1 MNDVFTIVSGF
12 CDFDTKKN
20 VSMLNKKIY
29 AFVSKSFKFDLFG
42 FISNFY
48 DENLDMKMIEDISI
62 VKYYK
67 EKLFERFGKEKVREI
82 AEFVDKQREY
92 VLKMENNFIKGKL
105 RIGNF
110 IKYFIELPFNVKNEF
125 SFQRL
130 VKIIVNNSRIN
141 KFGCMLLEE
150 RIKKIDMMD
159 FREKHKELFW
169 EEFECDIRISY
180 VNDVNDVK
188 VSDVR
193 IGEMFKLHLK
203 LYNPL
208 KLKFKEFSLKYL
220 SYLRFNADGKRVDE
234 GNVFYHISPKRK
246 IEEVQKFFEGK
257 VLEIFKY
264 DICDYNENLKRF
276 RRELIEFNKDY
287 GYDDLQSH
295 LSYSF
300 KWFLRLCKRLIGRN

>member
-1 MNDVFTIVSGF
+1 MNDIFSIVSGF

-48 DENLDMKMIEDISI
+48 DVNLDMKMIKEDVSI

-67 EKLFERFGKEKVREI
+67 EELFERFGKEKVREI

-92 VLKMENNFIKGKL
+92 VLKMENSFIKGKL

-130 VKIIVNNSRIN
+130 VKIIVKNSRVN
-141 KFGCMLLEE
+141 KFGSMLLEE

-159 FREKHKELFW
+159 CREKYKEIFW
-169 EEFECDIRISY
+169 G
-180 VNDVNDVK
+180 
-188 VSDVR
+188 VSDVVVGY
-193 IGEMFKLHLK
+193 IIDDVGCNDIKVNDLFKLYLK
-203 LYNPL
+203 HYNPL
-208 KLKFKEFSLKYL
+208 KIKFKVFSLKYL
-220 SYLRFNADGKRVDE
+220 SYLRFKADGKRVDE
-234 GNVFYHISPKRK
+234 GNVFYHISTKRK
-246 IEEVQKFFEGK
+246 TEEVEKFFEGK
-257 VLEIFKY
+257 VLQIFKY

-276 RRELIEFNKDY
+276 RSQLIEFNKDY
-287 GYDDLQSH
+287 GYDDLKSH
-295 LSYSF
+295 LNYSF
-300 KWFLRLCKRLIGRN
+300 RWFLRLCERLLGRSF